1 MAAESAR
8 PESAASR
15 PEIDSHI
22 MKLIVGVIALTL
34 ASLTA
39 FFAPSELPS
48 ISASYHAGGW
58 SRDIFVGFLF
68 AIGAFLLAYN
78 GKDWPWEMVLAKIAA
93 FAAAGVAMFPCDCD
107 TGNEIVPYIHYIAA
121 AVMFIILAV
130 FCGMFFRRARAKN
143 KRTANW
149 RAYIYAACGAVL
161 VLAVAVLAYDAFTD
175 GSLSA
180 WWNSL
185 VFHAEAAALI
195 AFGVSWL
202 VASRVLPVIT
212 GPEER
217 IHILPK
223 KPAALART

>member
-1 MAAESAR
+1 MATESAT
-8 PESAASR
+8 PETASSR

-39 FFAPSELPS
+39 FFAPSQLTS

-78 GKDWPWEMVLAKIAA
+78 GKDWPWEMVLAKVAA

-107 TGNEIVPYIHYIAA
+107 TGNEIVPHVHYVAA
-121 AVMFIILAV
+121 AVMFTILAA
-130 FCGMFFRRARAKN
+130 FCGMFYRRARAKH
-143 KRTANW
+143 KRTADW
-149 RAYIYAACGAVL
+149 RAYIYAACGVVL
-161 VLAVAVLAYDAFTD
+161 MLAVAVLAYNAFTG
-175 GSLSA
+175 GSLTA
-180 WWNSL
+180 RWNLL
-185 VFHAEAAALI
+185 VFYAEAAALI

-217 IHILPK
+217 IHLLPK
-223 KPAALART
+223 RPAGVPA